1 MPHLLQPDEPQTEGQ
16 DGDEA
21 AQQPQPEGQDRDEA
35 AQHPQE
41 NEEERIEPEQ
51 TNPGDDSDLGNMA
64 DSASAIAN
72 CWNADDSD
80 FDIVLP
86 SDNEGSGNELN
97 LLSRRSIAKHMPA
110 PEPESQSESDSKS
123 KSESESEEESAKRLS
138 RREAPRRTPGKKPER
153 SPSSSSSEP
162 EQESAKRLSRREAP
176 RRTPGKKPERSPSSS
191 SSEPEQSP
199 ERNGAENSSS
209 TERPTA
215 SLACEKEKKKKKCQ
229 GAKVTGDATTCLLC
243 RKTFTKIWNASRHL
257 EQKHNLDK
265 NDAGFKSNLAIGQER
280 TRACPFCAKHFTKI
294 SRHIAMCKE
303 KKRKEEREKRK
314 EESEKRKEKKS
325 NNCDVGQPSA
335 DNIEAEGDL
344 VMMDQRTK
352 FPWKRTQAGAA
363 LGPMLAQYM
372 ASKDMAMATRMLY
385 MRKLKE
391 MLSFFED
398 NVPDFIANN
407 LLKPVELHS
416 RLPNLGSFLASKDS
430 KSSRASACSAY
441 LTLARAHYDYC
452 EDLYGN
458 SKTLKE
464 SDLAH
469 LLLTINQKITSASN
483 RMKTASVSA
492 KKDTATKKFAQRRE
506 DLTDLK
512 QNPDLMGRIVKDIG
526 TSRLLRNLE
535 KRLLKDY
542 KEESSKREVG
552 ESSVRHLILVNLLAH
567 GAGQRPSA
575 FTRMTIKEFL
585 NAKHNNGMLEVVVA
599 DHKTKGVYKC
609 QIPILRKP
617 VEQLMRLYLT
627 HSRG

>member
-1 MPHLLQPDEPQTEGQ
+1 M
-16 DGDEA
+16 
-21 AQQPQPEGQDRDEA
+21 
-35 AQHPQE
+35 
-41 NEEERIEPEQ
+41 
-51 TNPGDDSDLGNMA
+51 
-64 DSASAIAN
+64 
-72 CWNADDSD
+72 
-80 FDIVLP
+80 
-86 SDNEGSGNELN
+86 
-97 LLSRRSIAKHMPA
+97 
-110 PEPESQSESDSKS
+110 
-123 KSESESEEESAKRLS
+123 
-138 RREAPRRTPGKKPER
+138 
-153 SPSSSSSEP
+153 
-162 EQESAKRLSRREAP
+162 
-176 RRTPGKKPERSPSSS
+176 
-191 SSEPEQSP
+191 
-199 ERNGAENSSS
+199 
-209 TERPTA
+209 
-215 SLACEKEKKKKKCQ
+215 
-229 GAKVTGDATTCLLC
+229 TGDATTCLLC

-265 NDAGFKSNLAIGQER
+265 NDAGFKSNLLIGQER
-280 TRACPFCAKHFTKI
+280 TRACPFCAKHFTKM
-294 SRHIAMCKE
+294 SRHIARCKE

-314 EESEKRKEKKS
+314 EETEKRKEKKS

-398 NVPDFIANN
+398 NVPNFIANN

-458 SKTLKE
+458 STTLKE

-526 TSRLLRNLE
+526 TSRLLRNQE

-627 HSRG
+627 HSRGYKPRDDTSIPFFVLLMGSPL

>member
-1 MPHLLQPDEPQTEGQ
+1 M
-16 DGDEA
+16 
-21 AQQPQPEGQDRDEA
+21 
-35 AQHPQE
+35 
-41 NEEERIEPEQ
+41 
-51 TNPGDDSDLGNMA
+51 
-64 DSASAIAN
+64 
-72 CWNADDSD
+72 
-80 FDIVLP
+80 
-86 SDNEGSGNELN
+86 
-97 LLSRRSIAKHMPA
+97 
-110 PEPESQSESDSKS
+110 
-123 KSESESEEESAKRLS
+123 
-138 RREAPRRTPGKKPER
+138 
-153 SPSSSSSEP
+153 
-162 EQESAKRLSRREAP
+162 
-176 RRTPGKKPERSPSSS
+176 
-191 SSEPEQSP
+191 
-199 ERNGAENSSS
+199 
-209 TERPTA
+209 
-215 SLACEKEKKKKKCQ
+215 
-229 GAKVTGDATTCLLC
+229 
-243 RKTFTKIWNASRHL
+243 
-257 EQKHNLDK
+257 
-265 NDAGFKSNLAIGQER
+265 
-280 TRACPFCAKHFTKI
+280 
-294 SRHIAMCKE
+294 SRHIARCKE

-314 EESEKRKEKKS
+314 EETEKRKEKKS

-575 FTRMTIKEFL
+575 FTRMTINF
-585 NAKHNNGMLEVVVA
+585 AAGWPPNG
-599 DHKTKGVYKC
+599 T
-609 QIPILRKP
+609 
-617 VEQLMRLYLT
+617 
-627 HSRG
+627 